1 MAQIQK
7 EKKELKE
14 TLEQKIQHLE
24 GEGRGRRR
32 KPLIRGPLNFS
43 NMNLC
48 CCSRGVE
55 EVVGFDIYNSL
66 GESQEYAD
74 ERILPYVR
82 NEVADKPS
90 TSMGDALEAKIR
102 NLP

>member
-32 KPLIRGPLNFS
+32 KPLIRG
-43 NMNLC
+43 
-48 CCSRGVE
+48 GVE